1 MVRAIPGVDVVDI
14 FDEVSEDL
22 RAERA
27 QKLLQRYGFLLV
39 IAAVLV
45 VAAAAGWQAWRWRQ
59 TQAREAVAASF
70 IAAMGQSSAPL
81 ATQTQGPQSPAQA
94 EAARTFAEMAANGP
108 SGYRSLAQLREAAL
122 KVRAGDLPSALALW
136 DQVSANEAADP
147 QLRQLADLLWVQHQV
162 DAGDP
167 ASVEG
172 RLAPLLAPGNP
183 WRPLALESQAL
194 LKLRSGDAKAAS
206 TILHELAALP
216 SAPPGV
222 RARANLL
229 LARLGEAPREPEAAP
244 EKQG

>member
-1 MVRAIPGVDVVDI
+1 MVRAIPGGAVADI
-14 FDEVSEDL
+14 FDEVNEDL

-45 VAAAAGWQAWRWRQ
+45 VAGAGGWQAWRWRQ

-70 IAAMGQSSAPL
+70 LTAMGQASAPL
-81 ATQTQGPQSPAQA
+81 GAQTPARV
-94 EAARTFAEMAANGP
+94 EAARTFADMAANGP
-108 SGYRSLAQLREAAL
+108 SGYRTLARLREAAL
-122 KVRAGDLPSALALW
+122 KVSAGDLPGALALW
-136 DQVSANEAADP
+136 DQVSADEGADP
-147 QLRQLADLLWVQHQV
+147 QLRQLADLLWVQHQL

-167 ASVEG
+167 AAVEG

-194 LKLRSGDAKAAS
+194 LKLRTGDTKAAS
-206 TILHELAALP
+206 NILHELATFP

-222 RARANLL
+222 RARAALL
-229 LARLGEAPREPEAAP
+229 LARLGEPEPAP